1 MKVREGGK
9 QCEGIFEL
17 GLFAIGLWWVF
28 FFLRVPSKLQDWTSL
43 AEKKKNSLISSISRH
58 RCYKLFSNPEKIH
71 CARASLACFAA
82 EIPK

>member
-1 MKVREGGK
+1 MRGNFLNWGFLPLGFGGY
-9 QCEGIFEL
+9 F
-17 GLFAIGLWWVF
+17 F

-43 AEKKKNSLISSISRH
+43 AEKKKNFAHLIHLSPSM
-58 RCYKLFSNPEKIH
+58 LQTFFSNPEKIH

>member
-1 MKVREGGK
+1 LNWG
-9 QCEGIFEL
+9 FLPL
-17 GLFAIGLWWVF
+17 GFCGYFF

-43 AEKKKNSLISSISRH
+43 AEKKKISLISSIFSPSM
-58 RCYKLFSNPEKIH
+58 LQTFFSNPEKIH